1 MSRQRTH
8 ANLAARP
15 DHGPG
20 PGRDRIDRAATAVP
34 APALAAPVPVAIRR
48 VRDRAPAGAA
58 ADRDRTAVLP
68 ALDPER
74 HRRVVPSHGRHLY
87 RAVLGRQVS
96 SIDAGSP
103 VRERRVNRAVVPA
116 VVALALAPDRAADR
130 VDPIAPAEGVADD
143 RSQDLSSERQPPP
156 PNSVVRSKV
165 LLEPN
170 FQRRFML

>member
-1 MSRQRTH
+1 MVSTIT
-8 ANLAARP
+8 
-15 DHGPG
+15 
-20 PGRDRIDRAATAVP
+20 DRVATAVP

-103 VRERRVNRAVVPA
+103 GKS
-116 VVALALAPDRAADR
+116 
-130 VDPIAPAEGVADD
+130 I
-143 RSQDLSSERQPPP
+143 
-156 PNSVVRSKV
+156 
-165 LLEPN
+165 
-170 FQRRFML
+170 F